1 MTIKIK
7 SAVGFIQVHLG
18 RLMESLNRA
27 RLLVRTYKLL
37 VKQYPA
43 DEVKYYDLLRAA
55 VVFTHAA
62 LEDFLRSIASVYL
75 PQANETVL
83 NNVPLSG
90 IKGQAEKF
98 YLGKLSPFR
107 DMSVDDLI
115 EQSVSDYL
123 KRTTYNNTTDITSL
137 TKQIGLDIEQLR
149 PTFAR
154 LDQLMQRRHQIVH
167 RCDRNKTSKGEITQK
182 ISVKT
187 VDTWISTV
195 KLFGVKVVAQCISN
209 KLENKN

>member
-1 MTIKIK
+1 MPIKIK
-7 SAVGFIQVHLG
+7 SAIGFIQVHLG
-18 RLMESLNRA
+18 RLIESLNRA
-27 RLLVRTYKLL
+27 RMLVSTYKSL
-37 VKQYPA
+37 VKQNPA
-43 DEVKYYDLLRAA
+43 DESKYYDLLRAA

-75 PQANETVL
+75 PEADEPVL

-98 YLGKLSPFR
+98 YLGKLSSFR
-107 DMSVDDLI
+107 GMTIDDLI

-123 KRTTYNNTTDITSL
+123 KRTTYNNTTDIITLS
-137 TKQIGLDIEQLR
+137 KQIGLDIDRLR

-167 RCDRNKTSKGEITQK
+167 RCDRNKTSKGEVTQK

-187 VDTWISTV
+187 VDTWINTV
-195 KLFGVKVVAQCISN
+195 KIFGVKCVAQCISH
-209 KLENKN
+209 KLENK